1 MATKMHLHLQN
12 RSRSSVV
19 LINPATPGKKAESI
33 ANIFQM
39 EYRSRF
45 HLAPGIVAKP
55 VAGPEIE
62 PRGIC
67 TLFLM

>member
-33 ANIFQM
+33 AYILQK
-39 EYRSRF
+39 EKRSRSR
-45 HLAPGIVAKP
+45 LALGIVAKP
-55 VAGPEIE
+55 VIGPEIE

-67 TLFLM
+67 APFLM